1 MTLSATT
8 IGRTVF
14 VLVAT
19 SFICL
24 TVTLY
29 LMVTV
34 YWTYNQDRSILQEI
48 SETIGRTSTSLGLS
62 PSMPLIYRQQLIS
75 KIVPAL
81 QERSD
86 SIPLDKWQQ
95 LQNRF
100 ANALSGIESYNQ
112 AVKTNHSEEY
122 LDHLHVQSMMHLSL
136 ILEENGKLSRILY
149 EQQANRTLFFMTLT
163 GILCVIL
170 MAVLT
175 GSHVLFHKVLFRP
188 IIQSAKHIR
197 ANQVAQLQTG
207 SRLAVTELSWLLMSL
222 KESWHQLEVDA
233 THDHLTRL
241 PNRLF
246 FSRRLN
252 LSTNQLEENNRH
264 IAILMLDLDDFKLIN
279 DTLGHPAGDELLKVL
294 ANRLSRVV
302 RGTDCL
308 ARLGG
313 DEFAIVL
320 EGLDPIRAEAQT
332 ASVAEKILTAVEQ
345 PFEIAGHSLL
355 VHLSIGIA
363 LGPKDG
369 GDPSLLMRNADAAL
383 YRAKAQ
389 GKGKKAYYSED
400 LTTSMEQNLSLEREI
415 KEGLTSEQFYLA
427 FQPKVDTRTN
437 RVIGLEAL
445 LRWSHPE
452 RGTLNPAAFLPFAEK
467 NSLMHMINDYVLTR
481 VFRQCADW
489 RAMGRTVPVISI
501 NLDANYLRMGNLC
514 KKIEGLCKN
523 NHVSAD
529 YFCFEITEGT
539 FLNYSQDTKFTLDLL
554 RQMGIKIAIDDFG
567 TGFSCLS
574 YIQDLPVDELKIDK
588 SFINNVDGP
597 DYESPVLEAIMALG
611 NGYHIGLIAEG
622 VETEHQLEY
631 LQSRGCFTMQGY
643 FTGKPVPSESLPW
656 SDMQAPSGM
665 RSSRP
670 ATLYLQ

>member
-1 MTLSATT
+1 MTLSAAT

-24 TVTLY
+24 AVTLY
-29 LMVTV
+29 LMITV
-34 YWTYNQDRSILQEI
+34 YWTYNQDRSVLQEI

-62 PSMPLIYRQQLIS
+62 PSMPAVYREQLTS
-75 KIVPAL
+75 KIIPVL
-81 QERSD
+81 QDRSD
-86 SIPLDKWQQ
+86 SVPSEKWQQ

-100 ANALSGIESYNQ
+100 SNAINGIESYNL
-112 AVKTNHSEEY
+112 ALKTDHSDEY

-163 GILCVIL
+163 GVLCVLL

-188 IIQSAKHIR
+188 IIQSAQHIR
-197 ANQVAQLQTG
+197 ANQVAKLQTG
-207 SRLAVTELSWLLMSL
+207 SRLAVTELSSLLKSL
-222 KESWHQLEVDA
+222 KESWHQLEIDA
-233 THDHLTRL
+233 THDSLTRL
-241 PNRLF
+241 PNRLL

-252 LSTNQLEENNRH
+252 ISTSQLEQNKRH

-294 ANRLSRVV
+294 ADRLARVV

-320 EGLDPIRAEAQT
+320 EGLDPNRAEAQV
-332 ASVAEKILTAVEQ
+332 ARVAEKIQAAIEP

-355 VHLSIGIA
+355 IHLSIGIA

-369 GDPSLLMRNADAAL
+369 DDPALLMRNADAAL

-389 GKGKKAYYSED
+389 GRGKKAYYTED
-400 LTTSMEQNLSLEREI
+400 LTTTMEQNLSLEREI
-415 KEGLTSEQFYLA
+415 KEGLASEQFYLA

-452 RGTLNPAAFLPFAEK
+452 KGTLNPAAFLPFAEK
-467 NSLMHMINDYVLTR
+467 NSLMHLINDYVLNH
-481 VFRQCADW
+481 VFRQCSDW
-489 RAMGRTVPVISI
+489 KAMGRTVPVISI

-514 KKIEGLCKN
+514 KKIEALCEN

-574 YIQDLPVDELKIDK
+574 YIQDLPVDELKIDR

-597 DYESPVLEAIMALG
+597 NYESPVLEAIMALG

-622 VETEHQLEY
+622 VETENQLQY

-656 SDMQAPSGM
+656 NDMEAPS
-665 RSSRP
+665 SIRP
-670 ATLYLQ
+670 PQPANLYLQ